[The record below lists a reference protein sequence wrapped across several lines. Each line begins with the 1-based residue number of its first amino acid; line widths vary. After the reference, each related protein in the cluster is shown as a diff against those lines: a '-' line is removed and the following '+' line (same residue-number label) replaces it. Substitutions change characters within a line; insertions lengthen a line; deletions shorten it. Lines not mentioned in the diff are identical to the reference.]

1 MNNNKIINLFPD
13 PRNANRGTERGRQLL
28 ENSLSTLGAGR
39 SIVCDKHG
47 TVIGG
52 NKTLEQAQRLGLEIE
67 VIHTQGDK
75 LVAVVRDDLDLETD
89 PRARELAYADNRVAE
104 LDLDWDVEQI
114 LSDINSFSL
123 EGLWSEVELE
133 RLQDGVD
140 LAAFEALATSSDE
153 FTDESNNESNEADE
167 PTTSSS
173 NKPKSALLPFHC
185 LLSQTQRERLF
196 QAINLAKTKYGLE
209 TTAEALNAIAEDYLS
224 A

>member
-1 MNNNKIINLFPD
+1 MNKKLKITDLSPD
-13 PRNANRGTERGRQLL
+13 PRNANKGTERGRNLL
-28 ENSLSTLGAGR
+28 ENSLSKLGAGR

-52 NKTLEQAQRLGLEIE
+52 NKTLEQAQKLGLEIE

-75 LVAVVRDDLDLETD
+75 LVAVIRDDLDLETD
-89 PRARELAYADNRVAE
+89 SRARELAYADNRVAE
-104 LDLDWDVEQI
+104 LDLDWDVDQI

-140 LAAFEALATSSDE
+140 LAAFEALASSSDE
-153 FTDESNNESNEADE
+153 STNESNNESNEADE
-167 PTTSSS
+167 LTTSSKTDS
-173 NKPKSALLPFHC
+173 DLLPFHC

-196 QAINLAKTKYGLE
+196 QAINQAKTKHGFE

>member
-1 MNNNKIINLFPD
+1 MSNKKIIELYPD
-13 PRNANRGTERGRQLL
+13 RRNANRGTERGRKLL
-28 ENSLSTLGAGR
+28 ENSLSKLGAGR

-47 TVIGG
+47 VVIGG
-52 NKTLEQAQRLGLEIE
+52 NKTLAEAQRLGLEIE

-75 LVAVVRDDLDLETD
+75 LVAVIRDDLDLETD
-89 PRARELAYADNRVAE
+89 PRARELAYVDNRVAE
-104 LDLDWDVEQI
+104 LDLDWDIEQI
-114 LSDINSFSL
+114 LSDIDSFSL
-123 EGLWSEVELE
+123 EGLWSEAELQ
-133 RLQDGVD
+133 RLQDGID

-153 FTDESNNESNEADE
+153 STNKSNEADE

-173 NKPKSALLPFHC
+173 NKPESDLLPFQC

-196 QAINLAKTKYGLE
+196 QAINQVKTKHGLE